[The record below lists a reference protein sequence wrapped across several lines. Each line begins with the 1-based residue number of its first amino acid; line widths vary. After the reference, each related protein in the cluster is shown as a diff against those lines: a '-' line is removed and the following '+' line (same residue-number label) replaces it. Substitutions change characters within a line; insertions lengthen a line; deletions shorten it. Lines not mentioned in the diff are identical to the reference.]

1 LLRSSQIPTL
11 LLLVSE
17 GAKDAWVPLTTVE
30 LAKKLQKSQQMAS
43 RHLEEMENEGLIERR
58 RSSGK
63 TYVKLTDKG
72 AKEIAKI
79 YSNLESV
86 YGRNKR
92 SVDIDGTVF
101 AGLGEA
107 SYYVSQAGYKKQFVE
122 KLGFEPYPG
131 TLNLRLSTPLEREIR
146 RELAT
151 EKGIHIE
158 GFKDGKRTYGGAE
171 CFKSLLNDKVWC
183 AVLVIERTSY
193 DDSVLEII
201 AAENLR
207 EELELR
213 DGDKVHVRIFLFN
226 KSGLS

>member
-1 LLRSSQIPTL
+1 MLRSSQIPTM

-17 GAKDAWVPLTTVE
+17 GAKDAWIPLTTVE

-43 RHLEEMENEGLIERR
+43 RQLEQMENEGLIERR
-58 RSSGK
+58 RSSGR
-63 TYVKLTDKG
+63 TYVRLTDKG
-72 AKEIAKI
+72 AKETAKI
-79 YSNLESV
+79 YSDLEAV
-86 YGRNKR
+86 YGRNER
-92 SVDIDGTVF
+92 SVEIDGTVF

-107 SYYVSQAGYKKQFVE
+107 SYYVTQQGYKKQFVE
-122 KLGFEPYPG
+122 KLGFEPFPG

-151 EKGIHIE
+151 EKGIHIN

-171 CFKSLLNDKVWC
+171 CFRSLLNEKTWC

-207 EELELR
+207 KELQLHN
-213 DGDKVHVRIFLFN
+213 GDKVHVRIFLFK
-226 KSGLS
+226 KSGFA